1 MPITFPELSPT
12 GGTHTAAN
20 RTWQWDGLRWK
31 RHDLAG
37 VAISDTPPNNPIP
50 GMRWIDST
58 LWRAFEYSGKEWV
71 ELSSGGGGSTGTA
84 REIELQSTSTHIQWR
99 YVGDSTWTNLLDIST
114 IVPVATINGGDP
126 FSVPD
131 TILDGG
137 TP

>member
-1 MPITFPELSPT
+1 VPITFPELSPT

-37 VAISDTPPNNPIP
+37 VEISDTPPNNPIL
-50 GMRWIDST
+50 GMRWINST

-71 ELSSGGGGSTGTA
+71 EVSSQGSPG
-84 REIELQSTSTHIQWR
+84 RQVELRSTSTHVQWK
-99 YVGDSTWTNLLDIST
+99 YVGDETWIDLFDISS
-114 IVPVATINGGDP
+114 IVPTSILDGGDP

-137 TP
+137 AP